1 MREQYVIEGGQRLE
15 GAVSVSGAK
24 NAALPLI
31 ISTLLTAEPCRLT
44 NVPDLEDIAV
54 TLRML
59 GMLGAKSKFRGG
71 VLEIETP
78 SIDGTV
84 APYALVKALRA
95 SFWVLG
101 PLLARVGEAR
111 VALPGGDAIGSRP
124 VDLHLKGLAALG
136 ADIRF
141 MQGAVVAHAPG
152 KLRGAKINLEYPSVG
167 ATHHLLMTA
176 SRVEGETII
185 EGAAREPEV
194 VALAELLIA
203 MGAEIEGA
211 GSSVLRIVGRDELGG
226 AQIEVIGDRIEAAT
240 YLVAGAMTAGEVSV
254 EGIGKDAMQ
263 STLEV
268 LSEMGAELEAGE
280 NSISIRA
287 ENRLKSAAFSTA
299 PIPGLATDVQPLL
312 MAAATVAD
320 GTSVITETVF
330 DNRFGHVA
338 EYRRLGADIEL
349 DGRTATVKGVAQL
362 SGAPVEATDIR
373 AAAGLVL
380 MGLAAAGTTEI
391 NEIHHLDRGY
401 ESLTEKFCSL
411 GAKISRTP
419 VAEDRELVFG
429 C

>member
-1 MREQYVIEGGQRLE
+1 MREQYVIEGGRRLE
-15 GAVSVSGAK
+15 GVVSVSGAK

-31 ISTLLTAEPCRLT
+31 ISTILTSEPCRLR

-59 GMLGAKSKFRGG
+59 RMLGAKASFSGG
-71 VLEIETP
+71 VLDIETP
-78 SIDGTV
+78 SIADTV
-84 APYALVKALRA
+84 APYSLVKALRA

-141 MQGAVVAHAPG
+141 SQGAVVAHAPG
-152 KLRGAKINLEYPSVG
+152 KLKGAKINLEYPSVG

-176 SRVEGETII
+176 ALVPGETVL

-194 VALAELLIA
+194 VALAELLSA

-211 GSSVLRIVGRDELGG
+211 GSSVVRIQGRSELGG
-226 AQIEVIGDRIEAAT
+226 AELRVIGDRIEAAT
-240 YLVAGAMTAGEVSV
+240 YLIAGAMCAGNVTV
-254 EGIGKDAMQ
+254 DGISKDAMGA
-263 STLEV
+263 TLDI
-268 LSEMGAELEAGE
+268 LSQMGASIEAGE
-280 NSISIRA
+280 NSVAVCASD
-287 ENRLKSAAFSTA
+287 RLKAASFSTA
-299 PIPGLATDVQPLL
+299 PVPGLATDVQPLL
-312 MAAATVAD
+312 MAAASIAS

-349 DGRTATVKGVAQL
+349 DGRTATVKGVDCL

-380 MGLAAAGTTEI
+380 MGLTAAGTTDLL
-391 NEIHHLDRGY
+391 EIHHLDRGY
-401 ESLTEKFCSL
+401 ETLTDKFCSL
-411 GAKISRTP
+411 GAVIRRTP
-419 VAEDRELVFG
+419 IDEDRELVFG